1 MVGTYEYSKSVK
13 FIESYD
19 LMEKSDIV
27 EWLILNGGK
36 EVMRYDAASAI
47 SLSIIH
53 DFDTEGGCVIT
64 SDLYTLK
71 DLSAA
76 QDIMFTQSARLA
88 LTNGN
93 VKYLIPNQSLLL
105 MNR

>member
-36 EVMRYDAASAI
+36 EVTRYDAASA
-47 SLSIIH
+47 IIH